1 MSELF
6 KSSMF
11 KSRYRLALLA
21 IALMSLMAFLTMKLM
36 LNNQEKYSSIIN
48 ISGRQRMLSQRSALL
63 VQKLHSPKDEN
74 AEELKE
80 ALNETISMFKTNHE
94 KIINNQNGFKLSAQT
109 KDFYFRYG
117 GVNDK
122 FNAYLAFLNSSVA
135 NDQYN
140 PYPLSNLNILL
151 QILDDA
157 VSLFEKESEEL
168 VQWSIYAEL
177 CILIATLLLLL
188 SEAYFIF
195 KPLNRLLDSTIQN
208 LITEKEMAINA
219 RLVKS
224 RFISNM
230 THEIRTP
237 LNGII
242 GSIQLIK
249 HEENLSVESEYLDII
264 DSCSKSTLELINS
277 ILDFE
282 KIEANKLDINPEWVQ
297 IDSLL
302 KDINYQFIVISKQK
316 EIDFKIENHLLENSE
331 IYTDSIRLKQILI
344 NLISNAFKFTD
355 EGSVTL
361 IFKYENEHLQIDVKD
376 TGHGIEEKDQ
386 QIIYESFT
394 QIYQNSKNK
403 VQGTGLGLNIVRSI
417 IKLMGGELFL
427 KSVHGDGSTFSVSLP
442 TKRQVKTPER
452 LDRSQAVRSIGEKAS
467 KNSLNILVLEDNSI
481 NSIIIKKYL
490 DNLEHTYILVE
501 NGEEGINELKQSQF
515 DFILCDI
522 QMPVMNGV
530 EFLKNARE
538 LNLLK
543 GSKIFA
549 FTANALKADI
559 SYYEELGFHGTI
571 QKPVTIFDL
580 KKILES

>member
-6 KSSMF
+6 KSSIF
-11 KSRYRLALLA
+11 KSRYRFALLV
-21 IALMSLMAFLTMKLM
+21 IALMSLLAFLTMKLM
-36 LNNQEKYSSIIN
+36 LNSQDKYGAIIN
-48 ISGRQRMLSQRSALL
+48 ISGRQRMLSQRTALL
-63 VQKLHSPKDEN
+63 LQKLHSPADESVS
-74 AEELKE
+74 ELE
-80 ALNETISMFKTNHE
+80 NTLIETISKFEANHQT
-94 KIINNQNGFKLSAQT
+94 IINNDNGFILSPSM
-109 KDFYFRYG
+109 KEIYYRYG

-122 FNAYLAFLNSSVA
+122 FNAYLAFLINAVENSE
-135 NDQYN
+135 YT
-140 PYPLSNLNILL
+140 PYPISNLNELL
-151 QILDDA
+151 DILDNA
-157 VSLFEKESEEL
+157 VTSFEKESKEL
-168 VQWSIYAEL
+168 VQWSIYTEF
-177 CILIATLLLLL
+177 CIFMATILLLLG
-188 SEAYFIF
+188 EAYFIF
-195 KPLNRLLDSTIQN
+195 RPLNKLLDNTIKS
-208 LITEKEMAINA
+208 LIEEKEMAINA
-219 RLVKS
+219 RLIKS

-249 HEENLSVESEYLDII
+249 HEDNIEVDSEYLDII

-297 IDSLL
+297 IDTLL
-302 KDINYQFIVISKQK
+302 KDINYQFIVVSKQK
-316 EIDFKIENHLLENSE
+316 EIEFKIENHLLNNSE
-331 IYTDSIRLKQILI
+331 IFIDPIRLKQILI

-361 IFKYENEHLQIDVKD
+361 VFKYNNDQLNIEVID
-376 TGHGIEEKDQ
+376 TGLGIDEKDQ
-386 QIIYESFT
+386 QIIYDSFT

-403 VQGTGLGLNIVRSI
+403 VQGTGLGLNIVRNI

-427 KSVHGDGSTFSVSLP
+427 NSKVGKGSTFSVNLP

-452 LDRSQAVRSIGEKAS
+452 IDRTEIITSSDTTIS
-467 KNSLNILVLEDNSI
+467 KHALNVLVLEDNSI

-490 DNLEHTYILVE
+490 DNLGHRYVLVE
-501 NGEEGINELKQSQF
+501 NGEEGLKQIKQNQF

-530 EFLKNARE
+530 EFLKYANE
-538 LNLLK
+538 LDLLK
-543 GSKIFA
+543 EAKIFA

-559 SYYEELGFHGTI
+559 NYYEELGFHGTI

-580 KKILES
+580 KKILEA